1 MSTSVI
7 FEKLERKAEV
17 RSVSSFDGG
26 PMSTDR
32 SRRWDGLL
40 CGGFVVLLTLC
51 SFPFAEMG
59 FIDDWSYIKTAE
71 EYARTG
77 HFIYNGWATAMLG
90 WQVPWGALFIK
101 LFGFSFTAPRIS
113 TLLSAILVIW
123 LFYAILER
131 FGIER
136 RNAIFGSVM
145 LGFSPLFVPL
155 AASFMTD
162 ISGLFVIL
170 LCIYMCVRALAAAG
184 NRAAFYWLGAAALTN
199 VMGGTVR
206 QIAWLGT
213 LVLVPSTTWLMR
225 KRPGGLVIGM
235 VIWILGAA
243 GVFGWMQWWHH
254 QPYSVPE
261 KIFDSSSWTGL
272 SMLPHVAIL
281 LLKGFLCLCLLVFPL
296 LAAWVKQ
303 IKILKPRAWAAI
315 ACFAGMLVA
324 VGVLFFRRGKI
335 EGPLMPWLVD
345 VIAALGTSKANY
357 WMLGSRPVLGLLT
370 RIVISLV
377 VMITTFAFILCLL
390 NDRNTP
396 HHIAQVKPET
406 SWRTALILL
415 GPFTLVYIALLLPR
429 VFHFFLLDRYLLGL
443 LPIAILC
450 LLKLY
455 QERIGRD
462 LPVASYALL
471 ALFSIYTLAGTHDWF
486 ALMRARIRANN
497 ELVAAG
503 VPVTHI
509 QGGSEYDG
517 WTQINLG
524 KPIATG
530 MFDLPDEEGV
540 STACS
545 FKFALD
551 TPVITPE
558 YFVVLE
564 DLPCLA
570 MSRFGRVNY
579 DAWLPPLRRAIYIQR
594 RR

>member
-1 MSTSVI
+1 MSTSVV
-7 FEKLERKAEV
+7 FENSERKAEV
-17 RSVSSFDGG
+17 RSVSSFHDR
-26 PMSTDR
+26 PRSTDR

-40 CGGFVVLLTLC
+40 CGSFVVLVTLC

-59 FIDDWSYIKTAE
+59 IIDDWSYIKTAQ

-170 LCIYMCVRALAAAG
+170 LCIYMCVRALAAAS
-184 NRAAFYWLGAAALTN
+184 NRAAFCWLGAAALTN

-213 LVLVPSTTWLMR
+213 LVLVPSTAWLMR
-225 KRPGGLVIGM
+225 KRPRGLVVGM
-235 VIWILGAA
+235 VIWALGAA
-243 GVFGWMQWWHH
+243 GVFGWMRWWHH

-261 KIFDSSSWTGL
+261 KIFDLSSWTGF

-315 ACFAGMLVA
+315 ACFAGMVVA
-324 VGVLFFRRGKI
+324 IGVFLFRRGKI
-335 EGPLMPWLVD
+335 EGLLMPWLVD
-345 VIAALGTSKANY
+345 VIAALGTSKANF
-357 WMLGSRPVLGLLT
+357 WMLGSRPVLGLLI
-370 RIVISLV
+370 RVVISLV
-377 VMITTFAFILCLL
+377 VMITTFAFILCLF

-396 HHIAQVKPET
+396 RHMTQVKPET
-406 SWRTALILL
+406 SWQTTLILF

-429 VFHFFLLDRYLLGL
+429 VLHFFLLDRYLLGL

-455 QERIGRD
+455 QERIGRS
-462 LPVASYALL
+462 LPVVSYALL

-486 ALMRARIRANN
+486 ALQRARIRAGS

-503 VPVTHI
+503 VPVTQI
-509 QGGSEYDG
+509 QGGFEYDG

-524 KPIATG
+524 KPIGTG
-530 MFDLPDEEGV
+530 IFDLPDEEGV
-540 STACS
+540 PTACS

-570 MSRFGRVNY
+570 MSRFGTVNY
-579 DAWLPPLRRAIYIQR
+579 DAWLPPFRRAIYIQR